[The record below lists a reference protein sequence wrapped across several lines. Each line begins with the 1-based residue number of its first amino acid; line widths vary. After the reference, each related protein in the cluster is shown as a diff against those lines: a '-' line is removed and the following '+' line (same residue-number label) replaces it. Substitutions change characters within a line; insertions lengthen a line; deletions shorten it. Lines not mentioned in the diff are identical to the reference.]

1 MGDFK
6 LDRRDCTA
14 VFKSL
19 QSSNEGRGGWDVVV
33 VVVVDRVASR
43 LASDIPNDDQQDANA
58 IQRIFHWLSRFFG
71 RNSLVS
77 AEVALRNLH
86 LIAPRYCQNDIR
98 YLSLSLS
105 LSLLLCVAC
114 WYTVWI
120 SV

>member
-6 LDRRDCTA
+6 LERRDCTA
-14 VFKSL
+14 AFKSL

-33 VVVVDRVASR
+33 VVVVDRVASS

-105 LSLLLCVAC
+105 LAV
-114 WYTVWI
+114 
-120 SV
+120 